1 MNNSRALGKTHMKIT
16 FIMPS
21 IGKKSG
27 VEKYIKTWQM
37 EPLSIAILAAL
48 TPDHI
53 EREFFDDRLEK
64 IDYQTETDLVA
75 ITVETYTARRAYEIS
90 KKFRDRGIQVI
101 MGGFHPSLN
110 PDEAQQFADSI
121 VIGEAEG
128 LWQEVIKDVNDN
140 SLKRIYQAE
149 NRPILENIFPDRSIY
164 AAKKYL
170 DIGLVETG
178 RGCRFRCEFCTICEF
193 FQQSYTPRP
202 IPDIITEIRGLNHRF
217 HFFVDDNIVA
227 DISRTKEL
235 LKALIPLK
243 IRWFSQGSINMAKDP
258 ELLSLLKASGCEG
271 VLIGF
276 ESLNKQTLENMNKS
290 VNINA
295 DLDDSIK
302 RIHDAG
308 IRIYATFIFG
318 YPNDTY
324 ETFEETYRYALKHKF
339 FITAFNHVVPF
350 PGSMLYQKLK
360 AYGSLLNEKYWL
372 DHSYRFG
379 DVAYNPH
386 SFTPSELSLLCYRY
400 RKKFYSLPS
409 ILTRL
414 FSKANFSSFMAP
426 FLYLLVNLLSRVD
439 VGKRQGLPIGM
450 GEKI

>member
-1 MNNSRALGKTHMKIT
+1 MKIT

-21 IGKKSG
+21 IGKKAD
-27 VEKYIKTWQM
+27 VKKYIKTWQM
-37 EPLSIAILAAL
+37 EPLSIAVLAAL

-53 EREFFDDRLEK
+53 ERKFFDDRLEK

-110 PDEAQQFADSI
+110 PDEAQQYADSI
-121 VIGEAEG
+121 LIGEAEG
-128 LWQEVIKDVNDN
+128 LWQEVIQDASDS
-140 SLKRIYQAE
+140 SLKKIYQAE
-149 NRPILENIFPDRSIY
+149 KRPILDNLFPDRSIY

-178 RGCRFRCEFCTICEF
+178 RGCRFQCDFCTICEF

-202 IPDIITEIRGLNHRF
+202 IPDIIKEIRGLNSRF
-217 HFFVDDNIVA
+217 YFFVDDNIVA

-235 LKALIPLK
+235 LAALIPLK

-276 ESLNKQTLENMNKS
+276 ESLNKQTLANMNKA
-290 VNINA
+290 VNIKA

-318 YPNDTY
+318 YPNDTF

-350 PGSMLYQKLK
+350 PGSMLYRKLK

-372 DHSYRFG
+372 DHSYCFG
-379 DVAYNPH
+379 DVAYTPH
-386 SFTPSELSLLCYRY
+386 SFTPSELSQLCYRY
-400 RKKFYSLPS
+400 RKKFFSLPS

-414 FSKANFSSFMAP
+414 FSKANFSSFKAP
-426 FLYLLVNLLSRVD
+426 FLYLLVNLLSRAD

>member
-1 MNNSRALGKTHMKIT
+1 MKIT

-21 IGKKSG
+21 VGKKSG
-27 VEKYIKTWQM
+27 AKKYIKTWQM
-37 EPLSIAILAAL
+37 EPLSIAVLAAL

-64 IDYQTETDLVA
+64 IDYQTRTDLVA

-110 PDEAQQFADSI
+110 PDEARQFADSI

-128 LWQEVIKDVNDN
+128 LWQEVIKDANDN
-140 SLKRIYQAE
+140 SLKRIYQADK
-149 NRPILENIFPDRSIY
+149 RPILENIFPDRSIY
-164 AAKKYL
+164 AGKKYL

-193 FQQSYTPRP
+193 YQQSYTPRP
-202 IPDIITEIRGLNHRF
+202 IADIIKEILGLNHRF
-217 HFFVDDNIVA
+217 YFFVDDNIVA

-258 ELLSLLKASGCEG
+258 ELLALMRASGCEG

-276 ESLNKQTLENMNKS
+276 ESLNKQTLETMNKA
-290 VNINA
+290 VNIKA

-302 RIHDAG
+302 RIHGAG
-308 IRIYATFIFG
+308 LRIYATFIFG
-318 YPNDTY
+318 YPNDTL

-372 DHSYRFG
+372 DHSYCFG
-379 DVAYNPH
+379 DVAYKPH
-386 SFTPSELSLLCYRY
+386 GFSPAELSLLCYRY
-400 RKKFYSLPS
+400 RKKFFSFRS
-409 ILTRL
+409 ILARL
-414 FSKANFSSFMAP
+414 FSKANFSSIKAP
-426 FLYLLVNLLSRVD
+426 FLYLLVNLLSRGD
-439 VGKRQGLPIGM
+439 VGKRQGLPIGL